1 MEAKEEIVLNVGPA
15 KLNIAYERMS

>member
-1 MEAKEEIVLNVGPA
+1 MEVKEEIVLNVGPA